1 MELYTAQYNYSGADR
16 LDITIKGK
24 DPIGKLFAPTWK
36 MVMLSKQGKIG
47 WEEYCFLYRKLMRK
61 SYRSHKPIWDELLAR
76 SEVTL
81 VCFCEPGSQCHRY
94 LLAEYLTSLGATYQG
109 ERSFSF
115 NPIEQ

>member
-1 MELYTAQYNYSGADR
+1 MQLYTAQYSYSGPDR

-24 DPIGKLFAPTWK
+24 DPLGKHFAPTWK
-36 MVMLSKQGKIG
+36 MVMLSTQGKIS
-47 WEEYCFLYRKLMRK
+47 WEEYCFLYRTLMQKSYGSRK
-61 SYRSHKPIWDELLAR
+61 SFWDELLAR

-109 ERSFSF
+109 ERTLADTTI
-115 NPIEQ
+115 P